1 MQLTVR
7 SRTSSQ
13 QMLTT
18 LYMQSRQ
25 QLRRQALLLIWIHP
39 AICDAMKTAMTEIS
53 IDGLTGAGMTWDAAG
68 ETNKAPK
75 AVKIVN
81 GVYEMQ

>member
-1 MQLTVR
+1 MWLLTVL
-7 SRTSSQ
+7 SP
-13 QMLTT
+13 TT
-18 LYMQSRQ
+18 RAS
-25 QLRRQALLLIWIHP
+25 

-53 IDGLTGAGMTWDAAG
+53 IDGLTGEAMTWDAAG
-68 ETNKAPK
+68 ETGKAPK